1 MLVAI
6 IGLAVPL
13 LMPRYWVESDR
24 VRESMEALTS
34 KIQMVTYEL
43 QALNT
48 ELKRM
53 GAVQAQGID
62 KMQATSLELQA
73 LKMTMS
79 QLEWRL
85 RQYERDMSRTRKQ
98 EEDLGGYGSP

>member
-34 KIQMVTYEL
+34 KIHLVTYEL
-43 QALNT
+43 QSLNT
-48 ELKRM
+48 ELKRI
-53 GAVQAQGID
+53 GAVQTQGID